1 MITRFVSKLPI
12 MGVISNRYEY
22 DIDGNATACYYPLAG
37 PTTAT
42 YQFIYKLYINDVK
55 ISSILKQALPTT

>member
-1 MITRFVSKLPI
+1 